1 MDTKVWLHFPGRKL
15 LHVCCDMSLLRI
27 LNIVCVTLLG
37 EDISKL
43 KSVLLWTLPYE
54 SFTSA
59 TFHLHPFAVI
69 NHNSE
74 YNSFLSSA
82 SPSS

>member
-1 MDTKVWLHFPGRKL
+1 M
-15 LHVCCDMSLLRI
+15 
-27 LNIVCVTLLG
+27 G